1 MQYNETLKTFYNEVN
16 EKIDNNDGELSVL
29 RFSLIASL
37 NYGLG
42 DLTLMRFLRQLE
54 KLGKIKIKENGDIV
68 RL

>member
-54 KLGKIKIKENGDIV
+54 KLGKIKIEENGNIV